1 MSDKNNESKS
11 SQIGYSLVSFVCWCI
26 VYAKTNR
33 ETFDALG
40 SGTFYDLASLSL
52 WGNVS
57 VLGIALVSS
66 IIAAAGIVTDND
78 CCVSIGKILGG
89 ITTLAFV
96 GVIILSLIHI

>member
-40 SGTFYDLASLSL
+40 SGTFYDLASVSL

-78 CCVSIGKILGG
+78 CCVSIGKIL
-89 ITTLAFV
+89 IVNL
-96 GVIILSLIHI
+96 